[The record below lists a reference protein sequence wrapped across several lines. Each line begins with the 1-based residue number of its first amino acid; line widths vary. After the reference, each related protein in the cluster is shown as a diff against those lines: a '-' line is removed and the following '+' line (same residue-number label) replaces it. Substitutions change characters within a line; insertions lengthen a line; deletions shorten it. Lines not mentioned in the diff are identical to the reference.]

1 MEPLDSV
8 YAALIL
14 IVVPLLVLAVIVAAF
29 LPREKLTEVLRRLRR
44 LQF

>member
-8 YAALIL
+8 YAVLIL
-14 IVVPLLVLAVIVAAF
+14 IVVPLLVLAVLVAAF
-29 LPREKLTEVLRRLRR
+29 LPKEKRTELLRRLRR